1 MSPIN
6 PVEIK
11 VNVDGEVDD
20 ALSILEKPEAQLE
33 KRQIWFCEDRLG
45 VSQGKLTLLDGG
57 VIIRFRSG
65 ERADELT
72 LKLRPCDEAQ
82 LVGTWSKSFKKDSFE
97 YRIEGDWSGN
107 RRVMAASAV
116 SSRPPGSLLDA
127 VAPDLD
133 AALAFDHNQR
143 MFFADCARP
152 GVQAIV

>member
-1 MSPIN
+1 MIN

-20 ALSILEKPEAQLE
+20 ALSVLENPEAELE

-82 LVGTWSKSFKKDSFE
+82 LVGTWSKSFRKDSFE